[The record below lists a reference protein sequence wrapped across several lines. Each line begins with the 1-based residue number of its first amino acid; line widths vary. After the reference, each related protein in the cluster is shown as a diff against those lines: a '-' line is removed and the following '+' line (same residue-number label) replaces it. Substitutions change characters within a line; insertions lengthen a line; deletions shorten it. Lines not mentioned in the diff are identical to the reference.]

1 VFQILR
7 GLSLSQQQNYNE
19 LTPVCT
25 AVAQMRADTNYLQND
40 VFIFGTKSFNDK
52 TSTVFS

>member
-1 VFQILR
+1 VFKILR

-19 LTPVCT
+19 LTPVRT
-25 AVAQMRADTNYLQND
+25 AVAQMQADAKHLQND

-52 TSTVFS
+52 TSTVIS